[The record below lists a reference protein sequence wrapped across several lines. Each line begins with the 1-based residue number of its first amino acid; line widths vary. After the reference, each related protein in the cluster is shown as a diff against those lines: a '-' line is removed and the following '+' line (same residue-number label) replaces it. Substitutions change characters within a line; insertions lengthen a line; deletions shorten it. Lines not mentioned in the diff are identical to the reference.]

1 MIDRKQL
8 TDEKLIN
15 ISVSLALQDALVNEI
30 YPSMRRVVGCINH
43 SKNKFVLLIIYEGEM
58 PGGFAELMDAVLA
71 QAMIGLPD
79 DFDATL
85 QLERIDYPSLYEY
98 SADGWYCFYAYFPHE
113 EIEFD
118 TVNKVKLYLNG

>member
-79 DFDATL
+79 DFDIFGFL
-85 QLERIDYPSLYEY
+85 RLMGYLFHVEY
-98 SADGWYCFYAYFPHE
+98 YWS
-113 EIEFD
+113 
-118 TVNKVKLYLNG
+118 K